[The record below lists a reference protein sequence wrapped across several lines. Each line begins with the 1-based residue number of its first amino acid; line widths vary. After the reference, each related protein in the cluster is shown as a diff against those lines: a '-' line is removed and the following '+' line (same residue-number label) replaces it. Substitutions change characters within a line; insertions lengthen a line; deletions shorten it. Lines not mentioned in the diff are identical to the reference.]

1 MAPAET
7 AEQSLRFAEFELQ
20 PSTGRLLRHGRP
32 VAIEPK
38 AFDLLLLLAR
48 ERGRLVEKEEI
59 LEAVWDGSFV
69 TDNALTRT
77 VTRLRKS
84 LGDSARE
91 PRFVET
97 VHTRGYR
104 FLAEVEVVSGSV
116 RAPVER
122 TGWPTRHLPWLV
134 AAAAVIL
141 LALALAWLVPW
152 PASEGPAAVAAGEL
166 DRRRVA
172 VLPIRNLS
180 GAEEDDYL
188 VDGLTEQ
195 IISILAR
202 IDDLRVLAGATTEAY
217 RDRPGRI
224 VEVARE
230 LGSGTV
236 LEGSARRSG
245 DRLRIA
251 VQLIDGATEEH
262 LWSGEFDRSMDD
274 LFAIQ
279 SEIATRVAEEL
290 QLSISELQVNR
301 IRSGPTRSMNA
312 YELYL
317 KGREAYRTRT
327 RVGNEEALAF
337 YNAALEIDPDFALAE
352 AGRANAFAT
361 RSIHYG
367 FSTEN
372 EEEAVRSAE
381 RALGLNP
388 ELPEAHKALGIV
400 ALRQDRMADAIRH
413 NREALELNPSYD
425 EALYNLSSAL
435 HMTGQWHE
443 ALRIQLRETSLPVS
457 RQALAAQLLQLGL
470 VEEGE
475 RLAEQALSESPLP
488 AYLTV
493 HLALEDA
500 RAGDFEGARQRLT
513 ALQDAR
519 PELSGVWEVSGMVE
533 ALAGDRAAA
542 AGHFERAQV
551 AWGDRGAEAL
561 TNLARAAWL
570 RGDAEATDRLC
581 DELEGKLRPHI
592 DRGSEFWFHPW
603 AMALVEAM
611 RGNLEVSVEWYE
623 RAVDLGYR
631 RYWPDE
637 ALPVFAALRG
647 EPRFQAQLERMRR
660 SIEEMREA
668 VRDDAARA
676 VERLTAS

>member
-7 AEQSLRFAEFELQ
+7 ADQSLRFAEFELQ
-20 PSTGRLLRHGRP
+20 PSTGRLLRNGRP

-59 LEAVWDGSFV
+59 LEAVWNGTFV

-104 FLAEVEVVSGSV
+104 FLAEVEVVSGPV
-116 RAPVER
+116 AAPAEQR
-122 TGWPTRHLPWLV
+122 GWRRRYLQWVV
-134 AAAAVIL
+134 AAAAVVL
-141 LALALAWLVPW
+141 LALALAWLVPR
-152 PASEGPAAVAAGEL
+152 PGPEQPVAQASAEL
-166 DRRRVA
+166 DRRR
-172 VLPIRNLS
+172 
-180 GAEEDDYL
+180 G
-188 VDGLTEQ
+188 
-195 IISILAR
+195 
-202 IDDLRVLAGATTEAY
+202 
-217 RDRPGRI
+217 
-224 VEVARE
+224 
-230 LGSGTV
+230 
-236 LEGSARRSG
+236 
-245 DRLRIA
+245 
-251 VQLIDGATEEH
+251 
-262 LWSGEFDRSMDD
+262 
-274 LFAIQ
+274 
-279 SEIATRVAEEL
+279 
-290 QLSISELQVNR
+290 
-301 IRSGPTRSMNA
+301 GPTQRA

-317 KGREAYRTRT
+317 KGRQAYTTRT

-352 AGRANAFAT
+352 AGRANALAT
-361 RSIHYG
+361 RSIHYK
-367 FSTEN
+367 FDPEN
-372 EEEAVRSAE
+372 EEEAVRAAE
-381 RALGLNP
+381 RALALNP

-413 NREALELNPSYD
+413 NRKALELNPSYD

-470 VEEGE
+470 VAEGR

-500 RAGDFEGARQRLT
+500 RGGDFEAARQRLA
-513 ALQDAR
+513 ALQNAR
-519 PELSGVWEVSGMVE
+519 PELSGVWEVSAAIE
-533 ALAGDRAAA
+533 AVAGDRLAA
-542 AGHFERAQV
+542 AGYFERAQV
-551 AWGDRGAEAL
+551 AWGDREAEAL
-561 TNLARAAWL
+561 TDLARAAWL
-570 RGDAEATDRLC
+570 RGDTEATGRLC

-592 DRGSEFWFHPW
+592 DEGSEFWFHPW
-603 AMALVEAM
+603 AMALVAAM
-611 RGNLEVSVEWYE
+611 RGDLEASVEWYE
-623 RAVDLGYR
+623 QAVDLGYR
-631 RYWPDE
+631 RHWPDE
-637 ALPVFAALRG
+637 VMPVFEALRRD
-647 EPRFQAQLERMRR
+647 PRFQAQLERMRR
-660 SIEEMREA
+660 SVEEMREA
-668 VRDDAARA
+668 VRDEVARA